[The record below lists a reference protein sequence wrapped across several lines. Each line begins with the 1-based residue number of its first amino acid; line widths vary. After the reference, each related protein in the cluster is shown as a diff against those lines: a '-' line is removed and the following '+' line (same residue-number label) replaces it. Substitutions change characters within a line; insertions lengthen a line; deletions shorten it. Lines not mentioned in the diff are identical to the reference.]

1 MKYLTILL
9 ALMLW
14 SLPALAGEPT
24 IGTLLEAV
32 AEQPDIKASTLDV
45 QATDIRL
52 RQAHA
57 ELFPRLTAFGSYE
70 FYNSPTNL
78 RPMPPT
84 EVNIAGGE
92 SIPFSKQITRYG
104 LRVDMPIFIK
114 KLYTLA
120 DQVRQLQQASR
131 AGHKLR
137 LVTRQASVISLNAAL
152 AFNGHLDKAIAA
164 RLESLR
170 KTRDDL
176 QVAVNNGRTSESELL
191 KVETLLNDLN
201 KQRNDLQRQAI
212 SLKNQLLQLTGIRLD
227 HFVMMTLK
235 RPVAEGEFL
244 KLTQQQ
250 AEVAATE
257 KELQGEKDRRFPVLK
272 LEGVVSG
279 NRGEAYN
286 TGSSIDRD
294 YDYLGIK
301 LSLPLFDRSLST
313 SIDQAEIRLR
323 RKRQQLAQL
332 RIDLTTEAAGLKD
345 QLPVIDRSNKLA
357 QTTLDNNRRLLEIAK
372 VAYRNGRMSTEEY
385 LRFETGVLEA
395 EAALHQTHV
404 DRWQVVSQ
412 LAVLYGDDLTGVVQ

>member
-1 MKYLTILL
+1 MKHLTILL
-9 ALMLW
+9 MLLLW
-14 SLPALAGEPT
+14 SLPALAAEPT

-32 AEQPDIKASTLDV
+32 ARQPDIEASALGV

-52 RQAHA
+52 KQAHA
-57 ELFPRLTAFGSYE
+57 ELFPKLTAFGSYE

-92 SIPFSKQITRYG
+92 SIPFSKRIARYG
-104 LRVDMPIFIK
+104 LRLDMPLFIK
-114 KLYTLA
+114 RLYTLA
-120 DQVRQLQQASR
+120 DQVRQLQQAER

-137 LVTRQASVISLNAAL
+137 LITRQATVISLNAAL
-152 AFNGHLDKAIAA
+152 AFNGHLDRAIAS
-164 RLESLR
+164 RIDSLR

-176 QVAVNNGRTSESELL
+176 QLAVENGRTSESELL
-191 KVETLLNDLN
+191 KVTTLLNDLT
-201 KQRNDLQRQAI
+201 KQRNDLQRRTI
-212 SLKNQLLQLTGIRLD
+212 TVKNQLQQLTGIRLD
-227 HFVMMTLK
+227 HFVMMKLK

-272 LEGVVSG
+272 LEGVVSA

-323 RKRQQLAQL
+323 RKRQQLGQL

-372 VAYRNGRMSTEEY
+372 VAYHNGRMSTEEY